1 MRGCEGS
8 VHGALFRGRL
18 RTINSLT
25 TRTSNARKFL
35 VSVFAVIVYPLR
47 WARWQVGDPER
58 HLRVADVSAR
68 RYWEVSSQLAH
79 AFVRVD
85 RGVTEALP
93 LPDPRM
99 VGMGMPEAVYH
110 RRQAEI
116 LVRLA
121 QATSDQETSRQLM
134 RLAAEHTALA
144 DTDAAHG
151 EDQHDPRTGE

>member
-1 MRGCEGS
+1 
-8 VHGALFRGRL
+8 
-18 RTINSLT
+18 
-25 TRTSNARKFL
+25 
-35 VSVFAVIVYPLR
+35 
-47 WARWQVGDPER
+47 
-58 HLRVADVSAR
+58 
-68 RYWEVSSQLAH
+68 
-79 AFVRVD
+79 
-85 RGVTEALP
+85 
-93 LPDPRM
+93 M

>member
-1 MRGCEGS
+1 MS
-8 VHGALFRGRL
+8 VGHEA
-18 RTINSLT
+18 
-25 TRTSNARKFL
+25 AR
-35 VSVFAVIVYPLR
+35 
-47 WARWQVGDPER
+47 
-58 HLRVADVSAR
+58 
-68 RYWEVSSQLAH
+68 H

-85 RGVTEALP
+85 RDHGSVTFSGS
-93 LPDPRM
+93 RM
-99 VGMGMPEAVYH
+99 PEMEMPEAVYH